1 MCDLLTYSV
10 LQVSVAAP
18 TPVAA
23 QPEGSS
29 RRNAPRAR
37 ASGAVDNADAVTS
50 TSPAAQVSG
59 PLPSKSKA
67 SRACRGEAVAAAVSP
82 AAEAVMATS
91 STVSTPAAAHESRKA
106 GKRGRPK
113 KAAETASG
121 ATATEKEDSVREDE
135 GSAQQ
140 GLAQKKTLELKEGV
154 VGRTRG
160 GRAPAIAV
168 EKSGKRWSQS
178 SPGDCKKPSSGEAD
192 LNLER
197 DNAKIKAGRS
207 ARAGHGQPV
216 QMPSAASRSSPW
228 RRSVDASGASGS
240 EDFADS
246 PGTRRASGLNS
257 PRPSTTLPS
266 RFDGSTSGGC
276 SLGTRRVAASKERE
290 NATEGD
296 GKFDVPSRRVLGK
309 RPSPSSEEKAP
320 KSARTSMQVSQEQ
333 REAPTKPD
341 ASSSRSK
348 PASPPT
354 GCARAIS
361 GTRVATKSK
370 FVLVCGKSAERV
382 EQQAAVQ
389 QLGGQSA
396 HLHGYTEH
404 ATHILVKE
412 LRRTEKFL
420 CACAAGRWI
429 LKPGYILSCRLNG
442 QWLQEQSY
450 EWNNPR
456 KVDKEQK
463 DLWHGAPRR
472 WRQYWV
478 GQHGVHM
485 HACENSL
492 ETRKKCETWL
502 LMDAF
507 LALRRNKTRKDHS
520 QNLSVF

>member
-1 MCDLLTYSV
+1 VCDLLTYSV

-23 QPEGSS
+23 QPKGSS

-59 PLPSKSKA
+59 PLPYKSKA

-82 AAEAVMATS
+82 AAEAIMATS
-91 STVSTPAAAHESRKA
+91 STVSTPAAAPESRKA
-106 GKRGRPK
+106 GMRGRPK

-121 ATATEKEDSVREDE
+121 ATATEKEDSAREDE
-135 GSAQQ
+135 SSAEQ
-140 GLAQKKTLELKEGV
+140 GLAQKKTLELKEGA

-160 GRAPAIAV
+160 CRARAPAIDL
-168 EKSGKRWSQS
+168 EESGKRWSQS
-178 SPGDCKKPSSGEAD
+178 SPGDRKKRSRGEAD

-197 DNAKIKAGRS
+197 HNAKIKAGRS
-207 ARAGHGQPV
+207 DRAGHAQPV
-216 QMPSAASRSSPW
+216 QMASASSRSSPR
-228 RRSVDASGASGS
+228 RRSVDAPGASGS

-246 PGTRRASGLNS
+246 PGTRRSSGLNS
-257 PRPSTTLPS
+257 ARPSPTLRS

-276 SLGTRRVAASKERE
+276 ALGTRRVAASKERE
-290 NATEGD
+290 NATGGD
-296 GKFDVPSRRVLGK
+296 GKLDVPSRGVLGK

-320 KSARTSMQVSQEQ
+320 KSARTSMQVSHQQ
-333 REAPTKPD
+333 RQAPTKPD

-348 PASPPT
+348 PVSPPT
-354 GCARAIS
+354 GCARVIS

-370 FVLVCGKSAERV
+370 FVVVCGKSAERA

-396 HLHGYTEH
+396 HLHGYSEH

-478 GQHGVHM
+478 GQHGAHV
-485 HACENSL
+485 HACDNNL
-492 ETRKKCETWL
+492 ETRSLCGVT
-502 LMDAF
+502 DAK
-507 LALRRNKTRKDHS
+507 RGG
-520 QNLSVF
+520 